1 MWLQPSR
8 GRRRGV
14 GAPSAR
20 APTPAVRGSDR
31 GAWSGP
37 SGCCGRRHQIPAA
50 LQALQLRAAAA
61 AKSPRTVCT
70 IRAPGR
76 PRRSRS
82 SAALRGASALE
93 ELWGVVGTEDRLT
106 GVDSAT
112 PPLKRSV
119 WEPPGSGLSWGTLH
133 RTGGPRRHNSEP
145 PPGDVCLLAEGS
157 TTQSTRELAKDIP
170 AARMCELMGR
180 RRRHRSAN
188 SARASRRPPH
198 LSAEPA
204 KLSATCGAGA
214 PVAKHIAT

>member
-145 PPGDVCLLAEGS
+145 PPATCVFWQRA
-157 TTQSTRELAKDIP
+157 RPPRVP
-170 AARMCELMGR
+170 A
-180 RRRHRSAN
+180 S
-188 SARASRRPPH
+188 SPKTSRRLACASSWGGGGGTGLRIPRAPQGV
-198 LSAEPA
+198 LPISPRSRPSCRPRAERVR
-204 KLSATCGAGA
+204 LWRS
-214 PVAKHIAT
+214 I